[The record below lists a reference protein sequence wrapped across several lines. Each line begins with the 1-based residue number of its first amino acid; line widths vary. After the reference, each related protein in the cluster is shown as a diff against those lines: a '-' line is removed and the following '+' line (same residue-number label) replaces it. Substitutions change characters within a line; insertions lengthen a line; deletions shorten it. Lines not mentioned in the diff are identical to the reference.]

1 MQLPG
6 NRAIVTGATGGIG
19 LAAVKALLAAGA
31 AKVGMLARNR
41 EKLEA
46 SVTELQA
53 DRSDSRIIPML
64 ADVRDA
70 ETLAKQFAEFVRQA
84 GGLDVLINNAGVLI
98 DGALLSFS
106 FRGINRYSQEDWQ
119 TSIDTN
125 LKGPFLCAQLAVEH
139 MFRKRCKGVII
150 NISSISRLGR
160 AGQTAYSASKG
171 GLTSMTFTLALE
183 LMPYNIRCVAI
194 APGLVQT
201 PMADKIP
208 EDARN
213 KMISNVAVGR
223 MGRPEE
229 IAHGVLFCIENDF
242 FNGRVLELDGG
253 AFG

>member
-6 NRAIVTGATGGIG
+6 IRAIVTGATGGIG
-19 LAAVKALLAAGA
+19 SAAVKALLAAGA

-41 EKLEA
+41 DKLDAAVAEMQ
-46 SVTELQA
+46 SSK
-53 DRSDSRIIPML
+53 SDSRIFPML

-70 ETLAKQFAEFVRQA
+70 DGMAGQFADFAQQA

-106 FRGINRYSQEDWQ
+106 FRGIKRYSQEDWQ

-125 LKGPFLCAQLAVEH
+125 LKGQFLCAQLAVEQ
-139 MFRKRCKGVII
+139 MFRKRCPGVII
-150 NISSISRLGR
+150 NISSVSRLGR
-160 AGQTAYSASKG
+160 VGQTAYSASKG
-171 GLTSMTFTLALE
+171 GVASMTFTLARE
-183 LMPYNIRCVAI
+183 LAPYNIRCAAI

-201 PMADKIP
+201 PMAEKIP
-208 EDARN
+208 ESARAN
-213 KMISNVAVGR
+213 MLSHVAAGR

-229 IAHGVLFCIENDF
+229 VAHAILFCIENEY
-242 FNGRVLELDGG
+242 FNGRILELDGG